1 MFKKFIKTIQEAQ
14 ERRVAYWQL
23 QHMSDSALKDIGIT
37 RGEIKS
43 KFQNKDHEKEKLVI
57 LKQIK
62 VLELDHDIGNIS
74 LNDFQVEREI
84 LKGKAKKEL
93 KI

>member
-1 MFKKFIKTIQEAQ
+1 MNLLFLISVIIIFCYLVIYIVEPIINLSTEKQ
-14 ERRVAYWQL
+14 
-23 QHMSDSALKDIGIT
+23 
-37 RGEIKS
+37 S

-74 LNDFQVEREI
+74 IDDFQVEREA
-84 LKGKAKKEL
+84 LKGKVSKLYKKL
-93 KI
+93 KV